1 MFYNWINFG
10 FSNSVQYRISSQIFN
25 RYIRY
30 NYLKY
35 SEVNSATLL
44 NNIISETTSLRNLM
58 RNLIFFSSE
67 IIIFIG
73 IATIIF
79 LYDFKSAL
87 FAISTMII
95 SSFIYFYIFKKKTIR
110 LGYERYRINKSL
122 TKNILQTFTGFKI
135 IKIFKKENFFT
146 NNHKEIFSDFLK
158 NNRLISLLGVLP
170 RLWVEVF
177 AFLSICLFI
186 FFIIED
192 ENYSINN
199 LIPFLSLIALSTIR
213 IIPSIN
219 KIITA
224 IQTFRSVTVSIDVI
238 YKDLLESKN
247 KYTEDNKT
255 NNISFNKD
263 IYFNR
268 LQFKYPKRKELI
280 INNLNFKIKK
290 GQLIG
295 ITGPSG
301 SGKSTFADI
310 LSGLISPNYGEILV
324 DNITCNL
331 VSEDWRKKIGYVTQD
346 TFLLD
351 DTIKNNIALGQ
362 NNEEIDDEKIKS
374 ILEIVQLDKFILS
387 LDEGINTIVGERG
400 LKISGGQRQRLG
412 IARALFIDPDFLLLD
427 EPTSALDENNA
438 IKIYDLLIKLN
449 KSKTIIVISH
459 NLYFKEKFD
468 QILEMKDG
476 NLIKII

>member
-1 MFYNWINFG
+1 M
-10 FSNSVQYRISSQIFN
+10 
-25 RYIRY
+25 
-30 NYLKY
+30 
-35 SEVNSATLL
+35 
-44 NNIISETTSLRNLM
+44 
-58 RNLIFFSSE
+58 
-67 IIIFIG
+67 
-73 IATIIF
+73 
-79 LYDFKSAL
+79 
-87 FAISTMII
+87 
-95 SSFIYFYIFKKKTIR
+95 
-110 LGYERYRINKSL
+110 
-122 TKNILQTFTGFKI
+122 
-135 IKIFKKENFFT
+135 
-146 NNHKEIFSDFLK
+146 
-158 NNRLISLLGVLP
+158 
-170 RLWVEVF
+170 
-177 AFLSICLFI
+177 
-186 FFIIED
+186 
-192 ENYSINN
+192 
-199 LIPFLSLIALSTIR
+199 
-213 IIPSIN
+213 
-219 KIITA
+219 
-224 IQTFRSVTVSIDVI
+224 TVSIDVI

-387 LDEGINTIVGERG
+387 LNDGINTIVGERG